1 MDKQPI
7 NPQSPNVSLRHLEVY
22 VGSPEKTLF
31 EGLAK
36 AVSSFN
42 EIGPFDVLG
51 RHENFISTIKNSLRV
66 TLANG
71 EKREYKIGEGIM
83 RVNNNIVQVFLGID
97 YLKRSENNSI
107 PTS

>member
-1 MDKQPI
+1 MNEQPI
-7 NPQSPNVSLRHLEVY
+7 NPQVPGGSIRFLEVY

-42 EIGPFDVLG
+42 DIGPFDVLG

-66 TLANG
+66 TLQNG
-71 EKREYKIGEGIM
+71 EKREYKIGNGIM

-97 YLKRSENNSI
+97 YLKKSAQQESSA
-107 PTS
+107 T